1 MSVRSISLVKSFGSY
16 EINEKSVW
24 SLDLLDD
31 HQYQVQEVQVDLGGL
46 WVPADPLH
54 VHPGGF

>member
-1 MSVRSISLVKSFGSY
+1 MSVRSINLVKSFGSY
-16 EINEKSVW
+16 EMNEKSVW

-46 WVPADPLH
+46 WVQADPLH